1 MWSREMAAS
10 PRSSLWAVVVLALV
24 ICVSFANA
32 QTCNTLIESYELT
45 GSVSFAPANSTIAA
59 YCIRL
64 LPQPSNRARE
74 AKFVNLTIS
83 SDYDIGANSL
93 IYYTTWL
100 PIDKEYYIA
109 YDAGE
114 CCDDPTQIVRS
125 PIVLIV
131 FNSTDLQWNPFTIK
145 WAASTETKTKFA
157 MGLFQGLIVAFGLP
171 ILTLTFS
178 LCTFRRGI
186 CNEAG
191 KTRRLSRKSPM
202 AEKIATFI
210 ACGIGM
216 LFFFL
221 LTFRV
226 FG

>member
-1 MWSREMAAS
+1 MAAS
-10 PRSSLWAVVVLALV
+10 PRSSKWALVAVVLA
-24 ICVSFANA
+24 ISVSFAAA
-32 QTCNTLIESYELT
+32 QTCTTLTESYELT
-45 GSVSFAPANSTIAA
+45 GTMSFAPLNSTIAS
-59 YCIRL
+59 YCVRL
-64 LPQPSNRARE
+64 LPQPSNRAQE
-74 AKFVNLTIS
+74 AKFINLTIS
-83 SDYDIGANSL
+83 SDYNIGANSL

-100 PIDKEYYIA
+100 PIDKDYYKA

-114 CCDDPTQIVRS
+114 CCDDPTQLIRS
-125 PIVLIV
+125 PIVLVV
-131 FNSTDLQWNPFTIK
+131 FNASDLQWDAFTIK
-145 WAASTETKTKFA
+145 WAASSETKTKFS
-157 MGLFQGLIVAFGLP
+157 MGLFQGTIVAFGLP
-171 ILTLTFS
+171 IATLTFS
-178 LCTFRRGI
+178 LCTFRRGL

-191 KTRRLSRKSPM
+191 KKRRLSRKSPM